1 MTLLFLISSAITL
14 FLLAAVL
21 IVMMGGG
28 SEGVDARLTEIAE
41 RPKRGGEPIW
51 ADAPQSGLAQVAAIL
66 NGALKPIRD
75 LISGSDDMAYRL
87 MLAGFRKTEHV
98 EVYTA
103 AKMLLPVI
111 GIVGGTFFGGNMIM
125 AILLGGM
132 AGFFGPDL
140 AVAHLI
146 KHRQETMD
154 RAVPEALDLL
164 VICMEAGLGI
174 DQAMAR
180 VADEIRLTSPPLAE
194 EFQVISR
201 EQRAGKL
208 RLDAWRS
215 MAERVNLESVSQLV
229 SMLVQTERFG
239 TPIANSLGQFA
250 EALRTRRSQAAEEVA
265 AKSGSKLLFPLVV
278 FIFPSIFVV
287 TLGPAILG
295 FQKMFVVLFNK

>member
-1 MTLLFLISSAITL
+1 MTLLFLISSAVTL
-14 FLLAAVL
+14 FLLAAVV
-21 IVMMGGG
+21 IVMMGG
-28 SEGVDARLTEIAE
+28 SEGVDERLTEIAA
-41 RPKRGGEPIW
+41 RPTRAGALTW
-51 ADAPQSGLAQVAAIL
+51 AETPKSGLAQVAAIL
-66 NGALKPIRD
+66 TGSVKPIRD

-87 MLAGFRKTEHV
+87 TLAGFRKAEHI

-111 GIVGGTFFGGNMIM
+111 GIVGGTFFFSNMM
-125 AILLGGM
+125 AAILVGAM

-140 AVAHLI
+140 AITHLI
-146 KHRQETMD
+146 SRRQESMN

-180 VADEIRLTSPPLAE
+180 VGDEIRLTSPPLAE
-194 EFQVISR
+194 EFQIISR
-201 EQRAGKL
+201 EQRAGKQ

-229 SMLVQTERFG
+229 GMLVQTERFG
-239 TPIANSLGQFA
+239 TPIAHALGQFA
-250 EALRTRRSQAAEEVA
+250 DTLRTRRSQAAEEVA
-265 AKSGSKLLFPLVV
+265 ARSGSKLLFPLVV

-287 TLGPAILG
+287 TIGPAILG
-295 FQKMFVVLFNK
+295 FQKMFVDLFK

>member
-1 MTLLFLISSAITL
+1 MTLLFLISSAVTL

-21 IVMMGGG
+21 ILMMGGG
-28 SEGVDARLTEIAE
+28 EAVDARLTEIAA
-41 RPKRGGEPIW
+41 RPKRGGALTW
-51 ADAPQSGLAQVAAIL
+51 ADTPKSGLAQVAAIL
-66 NGALKPIRD
+66 TGAVKPIRD

-87 MLAGFRKTEHV
+87 TLAGFRKAEHI

-111 GIVGGTFFGGNMIM
+111 GIVTGTFFGGNMIA
-125 AILLGGM
+125 AILVGTI

-140 AVAHLI
+140 AVTHLI
-146 KHRQETMD
+146 SRRQASLD

-180 VADEIRLTSPPLAE
+180 VGDEIRLTSPPLAE
-194 EFQVISR
+194 ELQIISR
-201 EQRAGKL
+201 EQRAGKQ

-229 SMLVQTERFG
+229 GMLVQTERFG
-239 TPIANSLGQFA
+239 TPIAHALGQFA
-250 EALRTRRSQAAEEVA
+250 ETLRMRRAQAAEEVA
-265 AKSGSKLLFPLVV
+265 ARSGAKLLFPLVV

-287 TLGPAILG
+287 TIGPAILG
-295 FQKMFVVLFNK
+295 FQKLFVDLFK

>member
-21 IVMMGGG
+21 ILMMGGG
-28 SEGVDARLTEIAE
+28 EGVDARLTEIAA
-41 RPKRGGEPIW
+41 RPKAGGAPIW
-51 ADAPQSGLAQVAAIL
+51 ADTPKSGLAQVAAIL
-66 NGALKPIRD
+66 NGSLKPIRD
-75 LISGSDDMAYRL
+75 VISGSDDMAYRL
-87 MLAGFRKTEHV
+87 ALAGFRKTEHV

-125 AILLGGM
+125 AILLGTIG
-132 AGFFGPDL
+132 GFFGPDL
-140 AVAHLI
+140 AVSHLI
-146 KHRQETMD
+146 SRRQESMD
-154 RAVPEALDLL
+154 LAVPQALDLL

-180 VADEIRLTSPPLAE
+180 VADEIKLTSPPLAE
-194 EFQVISR
+194 EFQIISR

-229 SMLVQTERFG
+229 SMLMTTERFG
-239 TPIANSLGQFA
+239 TPIAHALGQFA
-250 EALRTRRSQAAEEVA
+250 DALRTRRSQAAEEVA
-265 AKSGSKLLFPLVV
+265 ARSGAKLLFPLVI

-287 TLGPAILG
+287 TIGPAILG
-295 FQKMFVVLFNK
+295 FQKMFVNLFNK

>member
-1 MTLLFLISSAITL
+1 MTFLFLISSAVTL

-21 IVMMGGG
+21 IVMVGG
-28 SEGVDARLTEIAE
+28 SEGVDARLTEIAA
-41 RPKRGGEPIW
+41 RPNRGGEPIW

-87 MLAGFRKTEHV
+87 TLAGFRKAEHV

-140 AVAHLI
+140 AVTHLI
-146 KHRQETMD
+146 SRRQETMD

-180 VADEIRLTSPPLAE
+180 VADEIRLTAPALAE
-194 EFQVISR
+194 ELQIISR

-215 MAERVNLESVSQLV
+215 MAERVDLESVSHLV

-250 EALRTRRSQAAEEVA
+250 DGLRMRRSQAAEEVA
-265 AKSGSKLLFPLVV
+265 ARSGSKLLFPLVV

-295 FQKMFVVLFNK
+295 FQKIFVDLFNK

>member
-14 FLLAAVL
+14 FLLGAVIIL
-21 IVMMGGG
+21 IMGGG
-28 SEGVDARLTEIAE
+28 EAVDGRLMEIAA
-41 RPKRGGEPIW
+41 RTKRAGAPAW
-51 ADAPQSGLAQVAAIL
+51 VDTPQSGLAQVAAIL
-66 NGALKPIRD
+66 NGAVKPIRD
-75 LISGSDDMAYRL
+75 LISGSDDIAYRL
-87 MLAGFRKTEHV
+87 TLAGFRKAEHV

-111 GIVGGTFFGGNMIM
+111 GIVGGTFFGGNMIT
-125 AILLGGM
+125 AILLGTM
-132 AGFFGPDL
+132 FGFFGPDL
-140 AVAHLI
+140 FVSHLI
-146 KHRQETMD
+146 KRRQETMD

-180 VADEIRLTSPPLAE
+180 VADEIRLTSPALAD
-194 EFQVISR
+194 EFQIISR

-265 AKSGSKLLFPLVV
+265 ARSGSKLLFPLVV

-295 FQKMFVVLFNK
+295 FQKIFVDLFHR

>member
-1 MTLLFLISSAITL
+1 MTLLFLISSAITV

-21 IVMMGGG
+21 ILMMGG
-28 SEGVDARLTEIAE
+28 SEEIDARLMEIAAQQ
-41 RPKRGGEPIW
+41 KRGGAPIW
-51 ADAPQSGLAQVAAIL
+51 ADTPKSGLAQVAAIL
-66 NGALKPIRD
+66 TSSLKPIRD
-75 LISGSDDMAYRL
+75 LISGSDDIAYRL

-111 GIVGGTFFGGNMIM
+111 GIVAATFFGGNMLM
-125 AILLGGM
+125 AILLGTM

-140 AVAHLI
+140 AVTHLI
-146 KHRQETMD
+146 SRRQESMD
-154 RAVPEALDLL
+154 LAVPQALDLL

-180 VADEIRLTSPPLAE
+180 VADEIRLTSPALAE
-194 EFQVISR
+194 EFQIISR

-229 SMLVQTERFG
+229 SMLMQTERFG
-239 TPIANSLGQFA
+239 TPVAHALGQFA
-250 EALRTRRSQAAEEVA
+250 DALRMRKSQAAEEVA
-265 AKSGSKLLFPLVV
+265 AKSGAKLLFPLVI

-287 TLGPAILG
+287 TIGPAILG
-295 FQKMFVVLFNK
+295 FQKMFVDLFK

>member
-1 MTLLFLISSAITL
+1 MTLLFLISSAVTL
-14 FLLAAVL
+14 FLLVAVV
-21 IVMMGGG
+21 IVMMGG
-28 SEGVDARLTEIAE
+28 SEGVDERLTEIAE
-41 RPKRGGEPIW
+41 RAKRGDAPIW
-51 ADAPQSGLAQVAAIL
+51 ADSPQSGLAQVAAIL
-66 NGALKPIRD
+66 NGAVKPIRD

-87 MLAGFRKTEHV
+87 TLAGFRKAEHV

-111 GIVGGTFFGGNMIM
+111 GIVAGTFFGGNMIM

-146 KHRQETMD
+146 SRRQETMD

-180 VADEIRLTSPPLAE
+180 VADEMRLTSPPLAE
-194 EFQVISR
+194 EFQIISR

-250 EALRTRRSQAAEEVA
+250 DALRTRRSQAAEEVA
-265 AKSGSKLLFPLVV
+265 ARSGSKLLFPLVV

-295 FQKMFVVLFNK
+295 FQKLFVDLFQK

>member
-1 MTLLFLISSAITL
+1 
-14 FLLAAVL
+14 
-21 IVMMGGG
+21 
-28 SEGVDARLTEIAE
+28 
-41 RPKRGGEPIW
+41 
-51 ADAPQSGLAQVAAIL
+51 
-66 NGALKPIRD
+66 
-75 LISGSDDMAYRL
+75 
-87 MLAGFRKTEHV
+87 
-98 EVYTA
+98 
-103 AKMLLPVI
+103 MLLPVI

-125 AILLGGM
+125 AILLGTM
-132 AGFFGPDL
+132 FGFFGPDL
-140 AVAHLI
+140 AVANLI
-146 KHRQETMD
+146 KRRQEAMD

-180 VADEIRLTSPPLAE
+180 VASEIRLSSEPLAE

-295 FQKMFVVLFNK
+295 FQNLFVVFQK

>member
-1 MTLLFLISSAITL
+1 MTLLFLISSAVTL

-21 IVMMGGG
+21 IVMVGG

-41 RPKRGGEPIW
+41 RPKRAGEPIW

-87 MLAGFRKTEHV
+87 TLAGFRKAEHV

-103 AKMLLPVI
+103 GKMLLPVF
-111 GIVGGTFFGGNMIM
+111 GIVAGTFFGGNMIM

-140 AVAHLI
+140 AVSHLI
-146 KHRQETMD
+146 KRRQEAMD
-154 RAVPEALDLL
+154 LAVPEALDLL

-180 VADEIRLTSPPLAE
+180 VADEIRLTSPALAE

-239 TPIANSLGQFA
+239 TPIANALGQFA
-250 EALRTRRSQAAEEVA
+250 DGLRMRRSQAAEEVA
-265 AKSGSKLLFPLVV
+265 ARSGSKLLFPLVV

-295 FQKMFVVLFNK
+295 FQKIFVDLFNR

>member
-1 MTLLFLISSAITL
+1 MTLLFLISSAVTL
-14 FLLAAVL
+14 FLLVAVL
-21 IVMMGGG
+21 IVMMGG

-41 RPKRGGEPIW
+41 RPKRAGEPIW

-87 MLAGFRKTEHV
+87 TLAGFRKAEHV

-111 GIVGGTFFGGNMIM
+111 GIVAGTFFGGNMIM

-140 AVAHLI
+140 AVSHLI
-146 KHRQETMD
+146 KRRQETMD
-154 RAVPEALDLL
+154 LAVPEALDLL

-194 EFQVISR
+194 EFQIISR

-215 MAERVNLESVSQLV
+215 MAERVNLESMSQLV

-265 AKSGSKLLFPLVV
+265 ARSGSKLLFPLVV

-295 FQKMFVVLFNK
+295 FQKIFVDLFNR

>member
-1 MTLLFLISSAITL
+1 MTLLFLISSAITV

-21 IVMMGGG
+21 ILMVGG
-28 SEGVDARLTEIAE
+28 SEDVDARLTEIAA
-41 RPKRGGEPIW
+41 RSKPAGATIW
-51 ADAPQSGLAQVAAIL
+51 ADPPKSGLAHVAAVL
-66 NGALKPIRD
+66 TSSLKPIRD

-87 MLAGFRKTEHV
+87 MLAGFRKAEHV

-103 AKMLLPVI
+103 AKMLLPVV
-111 GIVGGTFFGGNMIM
+111 GIVAGTFFGGNMIM
-125 AILLGGM
+125 AILVGTMG
-132 AGFFGPDL
+132 GFFGPDL
-140 AVAHLI
+140 AVGHLI
-146 KHRQETMD
+146 SRRQESMD

-180 VADEIRLTSPPLAE
+180 VADEIRLTSPALSE
-194 EFQVISR
+194 EFQIISR

-239 TPIANSLGQFA
+239 TPIAHALGQFA
-250 EALRTRRSQAAEEVA
+250 DALRMRRSQAAEEVA
-265 AKSGSKLLFPLVV
+265 AKSGAKLLFPLVV

-287 TLGPAILG
+287 TIGPAVLG
-295 FQKMFVVLFNK
+295 FQKMFVDLFK

>member
-14 FLLAAVL
+14 LLLFAVL
-21 IVMMGGG
+21 FVMLGG
-28 SEGVDARLTEIAE
+28 SESVDARLTEIAE
-41 RPKRGGEPIW
+41 RSKRGGAPIW
-51 ADAPQSGLAQVAAIL
+51 SDTPHSGLTQAAAVL
-66 NGALKPIRD
+66 NGAVKPIRD
-75 LISGSDDMAYRL
+75 VMSGSDDIAYKL
-87 MLAGFRKTEHV
+87 TLAGFRKAEHV

-125 AILLGGM
+125 AILLGTM
-132 AGFFGPDL
+132 FGFFGPDL
-140 AVAHLI
+140 AVANLI
-146 KHRQETMD
+146 KRRQEAMD
-154 RAVPEALDLL
+154 RAVPEALDRL

-180 VADEIRLTSPPLAE
+180 VADEIRLSSEPLAE

-215 MAERVNLESVSQLV
+215 MAERVNLESMSQLV

-239 TPIANSLGQFA
+239 TSIANLLRQFA
-250 EALRTRRSQAAEEVA
+250 DAFRMRQSQAAEEIA
-265 AKSGSKLLFPLVV
+265 SNSGSKLLFPLVV
-278 FIFPSIFVV
+278 FIFPSLFVV
-287 TLGPAILG
+287 TLVPANLG
-295 FQKMFVVLFNK
+295 FQKIFVDLFHR

>member
-14 FLLAAVL
+14 FLLGAVIIL
-21 IVMMGGG
+21 IMGGG
-28 SEGVDARLTEIAE
+28 EAVDGRLMEIAA
-41 RPKRGGEPIW
+41 RTKRAGAPAW
-51 ADAPQSGLAQVAAIL
+51 VDTPQSGLAQVAAIL
-66 NGALKPIRD
+66 NGAVKPIRD
-75 LISGSDDMAYRL
+75 LISGSDDIAYRL
-87 MLAGFRKTEHV
+87 TLAGFRKAEHV

-111 GIVGGTFFGGNMIM
+111 GIVGGTFFGGNMIT
-125 AILLGGM
+125 AILLGTM
-132 AGFFGPDL
+132 FGFFGPDL
-140 AVAHLI
+140 FVSHLI
-146 KHRQETMD
+146 KRRQETMD

-174 DQAMAR
+174 DQAIAR

-194 EFQVISR
+194 EFQIISR

-215 MAERVNLESVSQLV
+215 MADRVNLESVSQLV

-250 EALRTRRSQAAEEVA
+250 DALRTRRSQAAEEVA

-295 FQKMFVVLFNK
+295 FQKIFVDLFHR

>member
-1 MTLLFLISSAITL
+1 MTLLFLISSAVTL
-14 FLLAAVL
+14 FLLAAVV
-21 IVMMGGG
+21 IVMMGAN
-28 SEGVDARLTEIAE
+28 EGVDARLTEIAE
-41 RPKRGGEPIW
+41 RSKRGGAAIW
-51 ADAPQSGLAQVAAIL
+51 ADAPKSGLAQVAAIL
-66 NGALKPIRD
+66 NGAVKPIRD
-75 LISGSDDMAYRL
+75 LISGSDDIAYRL
-87 MLAGFRKTEHV
+87 MLAGFRKAEHV

-111 GIVGGTFFGGNMIM
+111 GIVGGTFVGGNMIM
-125 AILLGGM
+125 AILLGTM
-132 AGFFGPDL
+132 FGFFGPDL
-140 AVAHLI
+140 AVGHLI
-146 KHRQETMD
+146 KARQEAMD

-180 VADEIRLTSPPLAE
+180 VADEIKLASPALAE
-194 EFQVISR
+194 EFQIISR

-265 AKSGSKLLFPLVV
+265 ARSGSKLLFPLVV

-295 FQKMFVVLFNK
+295 FQKLFVDLFQK

>member
-1 MTLLFLISSAITL
+1 MTLLFLISSAITV

-21 IVMMGGG
+21 ILMMGG
-28 SEGVDARLTEIAE
+28 SEDVDARLTEIAA
-41 RPKRGGEPIW
+41 RSKPAGAPLW
-51 ADAPQSGLAQVAAIL
+51 ADSPKSGLAQVAAIL
-66 NGALKPIRD
+66 TGSVKPIRD

-87 MLAGFRKTEHV
+87 MLAGFRKAEHI

-103 AKMLLPVI
+103 AKMLLPVV
-111 GIVGGTFFGGNMIM
+111 GIVAGTFFGGNMIM
-125 AILLGGM
+125 AILMGTMG
-132 AGFFGPDL
+132 GFFGPDL
-140 AVAHLI
+140 AITHLI
-146 KHRQETMD
+146 SRRQESMD

-180 VADEIRLTSPPLAE
+180 VADEIRLTSPALSE
-194 EFQVISR
+194 EFQIISR

-215 MAERVNLESVSQLV
+215 MEERVNLESVSQLV

-239 TPIANSLGQFA
+239 TPIAHALCSFA
-250 EALRTRRSQAAEEVA
+250 DALRMRRSQAAEEVA
-265 AKSGSKLLFPLVV
+265 AKSGAKLLFPLVV

-287 TLGPAILG
+287 TIGPAILG
-295 FQKMFVVLFNK
+295 FQKMFVDLFQK

>member
-14 FLLAAVL
+14 FLLGAVIIL
-21 IVMMGGG
+21 MMGGG
-28 SEGVDARLTEIAE
+28 EAVDARLMEIAA
-41 RPKRGGEPIW
+41 RPKRAGTPTW
-51 ADAPQSGLAQVAAIL
+51 DTPKSGLAQVAAIL
-66 NGALKPIRD
+66 TGSLKPIRD
-75 LISGSDDMAYRL
+75 LISGSDDIAYRL
-87 MLAGFRKTEHV
+87 MLAGFRKAEHV
-98 EVYTA
+98 EMYTA

-111 GIVGGTFFGGNMIM
+111 GIAAGTFFGGNMIA
-125 AILLGGM
+125 AILVGTM

-140 AVAHLI
+140 AITHLI
-146 KHRQETMD
+146 SRRQESMD

-194 EFQVISR
+194 EFQIISR

-215 MAERVNLESVSQLV
+215 MAERVNLESISQLV

-239 TPIANSLGQFA
+239 TPIAHALGQFA
-250 EALRTRRSQAAEEVA
+250 DSLRTRRSQAAEEVA
-265 AKSGSKLLFPLVV
+265 ARSGAKLLFPLVV

-287 TLGPAILG
+287 TIGPAILG
-295 FQKMFVVLFNK
+295 FQKLFVDLFK

>member
-14 FLLAAVL
+14 FLLVAVL
-21 IVMMGGG
+21 IVMMGG

-41 RPKRGGEPIW
+41 RPKRAGEPIW

-87 MLAGFRKTEHV
+87 TLAGFRKAEHV

-103 AKMLLPVI
+103 GKMLLPVF
-111 GIVGGTFFGGNMIM
+111 GIVAGTFFGGNMIM

-140 AVAHLI
+140 AVSHLI
-146 KHRQETMD
+146 KRRQEAMD
-154 RAVPEALDLL
+154 LAVPEALDLL

-194 EFQVISR
+194 EFQIISR

-215 MAERVNLESVSQLV
+215 MADRVNLESMSQLV

-265 AKSGSKLLFPLVV
+265 ARSGSKLLFPLVV

-295 FQKMFVVLFNK
+295 FQKIFVDLFNR

>member
-1 MTLLFLISSAITL
+1 MTLLFLISSAVTL

-21 IVMMGGG
+21 IVMVGG
-28 SEGVDARLTEIAE
+28 SEGVDARLTEIAA
-41 RPKRGGEPIW
+41 RPNRGDAPIW
-51 ADAPQSGLAQVAAIL
+51 ADAPQSGLAQVAAVL

-87 MLAGFRKTEHV
+87 TLAGFRKAEHV

-140 AVAHLI
+140 AVTHLI
-146 KHRQETMD
+146 SRRQASMD

-180 VADEIRLTSPPLAE
+180 VADEIRLTSPALAE

-239 TPIANSLGQFA
+239 TPIANALGQFA
-250 EALRTRRSQAAEEVA
+250 DGLRMRRSQAAEEVA
-265 AKSGSKLLFPLVV
+265 ARSGSKLLFPLVV

-295 FQKMFVVLFNK
+295 FQKIFVDLFNR

>member
-1 MTLLFLISSAITL
+1 MMLLFLISSAVTL
-14 FLLAAVL
+14 FLLAAVV
-21 IVMMGGG
+21 IVMMGAN
-28 SEGVDARLTEIAE
+28 EGVDARLTEIAE
-41 RPKRGGEPIW
+41 RSKRGGAPIW
-51 ADAPQSGLAQVAAIL
+51 ADAPKSGLAQVAAIL
-66 NGALKPIRD
+66 NGAVKPIRD
-75 LISGSDDMAYRL
+75 LISGSDDIAYRL
-87 MLAGFRKTEHV
+87 MLAGFRKAEHV

-111 GIVGGTFFGGNMIM
+111 GIAGGTFVGGNMIM
-125 AILLGGM
+125 AILLGTM
-132 AGFFGPDL
+132 FGFFGPDL

-146 KHRQETMD
+146 KARQEAMD

-180 VADEIRLTSPPLAE
+180 VADEIRLASPALAE
-194 EFQVISR
+194 EFLIISR

-250 EALRTRRSQAAEEVA
+250 DALRTRRSQAAEEVA
-265 AKSGSKLLFPLVV
+265 ARSGSKLLFPLVV

-295 FQKMFVVLFNK
+295 FQKLFVDLFQK

>member
-1 MTLLFLISSAITL
+1 MTLLFLISSAVTL

-21 IVMMGGG
+21 IVMVGG
-28 SEGVDARLTEIAE
+28 SEGVDARLTEIAA
-41 RPKRGGEPIW
+41 RPNRGDAPIW
-51 ADAPQSGLAQVAAIL
+51 ADAPQSGLAQVAAVL

-87 MLAGFRKTEHV
+87 TLAGFRKAEHV

-140 AVAHLI
+140 AVTHLI
-146 KHRQETMD
+146 SRRQETMD

-180 VADEIRLTSPPLAE
+180 VADEIRLTSPALAE

-239 TPIANSLGQFA
+239 TPIANALGQFA
-250 EALRTRRSQAAEEVA
+250 DGLRMRRSQAAEEVA
-265 AKSGSKLLFPLVV
+265 ARSGSKLLFPLVV

-295 FQKMFVVLFNK
+295 FQKIFVDLFNR

>member
-1 MTLLFLISSAITL
+1 MTLLFLVSSAITI

-28 SEGVDARLTEIAE
+28 EGIDARLTEIAA
-41 RPKRGGEPIW
+41 RSKPAGATIW
-51 ADAPQSGLAQVAAIL
+51 ADPPKSGLAQVAAIL
-66 NGALKPIRD
+66 TGSLKPIRD
-75 LISGSDDMAYRL
+75 LISGSDDIAYRL
-87 MLAGFRKTEHV
+87 TLAGFRKAEHV

-111 GIVGGTFFGGNMIM
+111 GIVAGTFLSANMIV
-125 AILLGGM
+125 AILVGTVG
-132 AGFFGPDL
+132 GFFGPDL
-140 AVAHLI
+140 VVTHVI
-146 KHRQETMD
+146 SRRKESMD

-180 VADEIRLTSPPLAE
+180 VADELRLTSAPLAE
-194 EFQVISR
+194 EFQIISR

-215 MAERVNLESVSQLV
+215 MAERVDLESVSQLV
-229 SMLVQTERFG
+229 SMLTQTERFG
-239 TPIANSLGQFA
+239 TPIANALGQFA
-250 EALRTRRSQAAEEVA
+250 DALRTRRSQAAEEVA
-265 AKSGSKLLFPLVV
+265 ARSGAKLLFPLVV

-287 TLGPAILG
+287 TIGPAVLG
-295 FQKMFVVLFNK
+295 FQKMFVDLFK

>member
-1 MTLLFLISSAITL
+1 MTLLFLISSAVTL

-21 IVMMGGG
+21 IVMVGG
-28 SEGVDARLTEIAE
+28 SVGVDARLTEIAA
-41 RPKRGGEPIW
+41 RPNRGDAPIW
-51 ADAPQSGLAQVAAIL
+51 ADAPQSGLAQVAAVL

-87 MLAGFRKTEHV
+87 TLAGFRKAEHV

-140 AVAHLI
+140 AVTHLI
-146 KHRQETMD
+146 SRRQETMD

-180 VADEIRLTSPPLAE
+180 VADEIRLTSPALAE

-239 TPIANSLGQFA
+239 TPIANALGQFA
-250 EALRTRRSQAAEEVA
+250 DGLRMRRSQAAEEVA
-265 AKSGSKLLFPLVV
+265 ARSGSKLLFPLVV

-295 FQKMFVVLFNK
+295 FQKIFVDLFNR

>member
-21 IVMMGGG
+21 ILMMGG
-28 SEGVDARLTEIAE
+28 SEAVDARLMEIAA
-41 RPKRGGEPIW
+41 RPKRAGARTW
-51 ADAPQSGLAQVAAIL
+51 ADTPKSGLAQVAAIL
-66 NGALKPIRD
+66 TGPVKPIRD
-75 LISGSDDMAYRL
+75 LVSGSDDMAYRL
-87 MLAGFRKTEHV
+87 TLAGFRKAEHI

-111 GIVGGTFFGGNMIM
+111 GIVAGTFFGGNMM
-125 AILLGGM
+125 AAILVGAM

-140 AVAHLI
+140 AVTHLI
-146 KHRQETMD
+146 SRRKESMD

-229 SMLVQTERFG
+229 GMLVQTERFG
-239 TPIANSLGQFA
+239 TPIAHALGQFA
-250 EALRTRRSQAAEEVA
+250 DTLRMHQTRAAEEVA
-265 AKSGSKLLFPLVV
+265 AKSGAKLLFPLVV

-287 TLGPAILG
+287 TIGPAILE
-295 FQKMFVVLFNK
+295 FHKMFVDLFK

>member
-14 FLLAAVL
+14 FLLGAVIIL
-21 IVMMGGG
+21 IMGGG
-28 SEGVDARLTEIAE
+28 EAVDGRLMEIAA
-41 RPKRGGEPIW
+41 RTKRAGAPAW
-51 ADAPQSGLAQVAAIL
+51 VDTPQSGLAQVAAIL
-66 NGALKPIRD
+66 NGAVKPIRD
-75 LISGSDDMAYRL
+75 LISGSDDIAYRL
-87 MLAGFRKTEHV
+87 TLAGFRKAEHV

-111 GIVGGTFFGGNMIM
+111 GIVGGTFFGGNMIT
-125 AILLGGM
+125 AILLGTM
-132 AGFFGPDL
+132 FGFFGPDL

-146 KHRQETMD
+146 KSRQEAMD

-180 VADEIRLTSPPLAE
+180 VADEIRMSSEPLAE
-194 EFQVISR
+194 EFQIISR

-250 EALRTRRSQAAEEVA
+250 DALRTRRSQAAEEVA

-295 FQKMFVVLFNK
+295 FQKLFVDLFHR